1 MKKSLI
7 YISIV
12 AVISILVATFLLFT
26 KKPVG
31 GNCTDFSNK
40 DGYTGCMN
48 ITKGKDKKCKF
59 KVNNKINEATQK
71 MEFEYLCLEK

>member
-7 YISIV
+7 YVTI
-12 AVISILVATFLLFT
+12 AVILLIITILFFF
-26 KKPVG
+26 KRSVG

-48 ITKGKDKKCKF
+48 VTKGKDKRCKF
-59 KVNNKINEATQK
+59 KVNNKINQSTQQ
-71 MEFEYLCLEK
+71 MEFEYLCQEK